1 MIMIIIITI
10 YIILNTG
17 NIYHF
22 VRLKIIDV
30 FLFTSPQSK
39 LFNGSDFKNVGLIH
53 FINLYSTQVT
63 CKLRRR
69 IKESDIKFGIT
80 FLAVRK
86 FYMQFIN

>member
-1 MIMIIIITI
+1 MEISAMIIIIIII

-22 VRLKIIDV
+22 VRFKIINV
-30 FLFTSPQSK
+30 FLFTSPLSK

-63 CKLRRR
+63 CKFRRCV
-69 IKESDIKFGIT
+69 K
-80 FLAVRK
+80 
-86 FYMQFIN
+86 